1 MKNFKIPFTGDETQL
16 LPYIIICVVAV
27 ILIVAL
33 VIVSII
39 SRKKALAKLED
50 RNPELETV
58 NLEESEQT
66 DKAAGQKEKE
76 DSTEEDSE

>member
-1 MKNFKIPFTGDETQL
+1 MRNFKIPFTGDETQL

-66 DKAAGQKEKE
+66 DKADGQEEKE